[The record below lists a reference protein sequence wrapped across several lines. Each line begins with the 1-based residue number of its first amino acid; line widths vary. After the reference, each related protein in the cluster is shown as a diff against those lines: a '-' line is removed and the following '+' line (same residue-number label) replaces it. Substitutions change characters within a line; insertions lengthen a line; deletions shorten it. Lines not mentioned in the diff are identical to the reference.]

1 MSRSSGFSSIH
12 QGKDRNMTTDPK
24 RPGKC
29 LLLALILVL
38 FIPACSHLSP
48 RTDRYGLPELD
59 YTYQQPDRTGDG
71 WETAAINAVGIDSA
85 LIDEMMREIIG
96 GNDKNLHSVLLIKNG
111 RLVLEEYFY
120 GYDRDRLHFLASVS
134 KSVTSLCVGLSIDQ
148 KMTADVETEVHDFFP
163 EYAGTKWIDQK
174 YPISLQHALTMSA
187 GLEWDSMKYH
197 RKDPRHTTYQ
207 LYESDDPIK
216 FILER
221 NLAET
226 PGDKF
231 YYNSGLTILLGEI
244 IENTTG
250 QRIDRFSGRYLFSR
264 LGIKDYHWDKFPD
277 GRIQTDGGLHLRP
290 RDMAKI
296 GYMVLKEGQWNGVQ
310 IISREW
316 IKESTSKHINAQG
329 IGYGYQW
336 WIGKAFMKDR
346 EIEVLFASG
355 HGGQKIF
362 IIPKLDLVAVFTSR
376 VFNPKGHSGPEGFL
390 IKYIIPAIIPP
401 EKQKETIHLSP
412 KILDEF
418 VGKYRSNELGAT
430 VPVFRQGSR
439 LYSRA
444 SLLDKFELTPES
456 RSQFVGHSRNVG
468 AFRAHFIRTDDG
480 EVDHVMIYLGFRGLR
495 FDRIK

>member
-1 MSRSSGFSSIH
+1 MSTG
-12 QGKDRNMTTDPK
+12 QKL
-24 RPGKC
+24 PG
-29 LLLALILVL
+29 LFAPFALILIL
-38 FIPACSHLSP
+38 LMAACSHFSP
-48 RTDRYGLPELD
+48 RTDRYGLPELG
-59 YTYQQPDRTGDG
+59 YTYQQPVRTGDG
-71 WETAAINAVGIDSA
+71 WETASINDVGINSEK
-85 LIDEMMREIIG
+85 IDEMMLEILG

-120 GYDRDRLHFLASVS
+120 NYHRDKLHFLASVS
-134 KSVTSLCVGLSIDQ
+134 KSVTSLCVGLSIDH
-148 KMTADVETEVHDFFP
+148 KMTAGVETKVYDFFP
-163 EYAGTKWIDQK
+163 EYTGTKWIDQK
-174 YPISLQHALTMSA
+174 YPVSLQHALTMSA

-207 LYESDDPIK
+207 LYESSDPIK

-250 QRIDRFSGRYLFSR
+250 QSIDAFSGRYLFSR
-264 LGIKDYHWDKFPD
+264 LGIEDYHWDKFPD

-296 GYMVLKEGQWNGVQ
+296 GYMVLKKGEWNGEQ

-316 IKESTSKHINAQG
+316 IEKSTRKHIGAQG

-336 WIGKAFMKDR
+336 WIGKTVLNNQA
-346 EIEVLFASG
+346 IEVFVASG

-362 IIPKLDLVAVFTSR
+362 IIPALDLVAVFTSR

-390 IKYIIPAIIPP
+390 LNYIIPAILPL
-401 EKQKETIHLSP
+401 EKQKEAIRLSP
-412 KILDEF
+412 KVLDEF
-418 VGKYRSNELGAT
+418 AGKYKSNELGVT
-430 VPVFRQGSR
+430 VPVFRQGSK
-439 LYSRA
+439 LYSRT
-444 SLLDKFELTPES
+444 SLFDKFELIPES
-456 RSQFVGHSRNVG
+456 ESEFLGHSRNVG
-468 AFRAHFIRTDDG
+468 TIRARIFKSDAG
-480 EVDHVMIYLGFRGLR
+480 EVDYLMIYLGFRGLR